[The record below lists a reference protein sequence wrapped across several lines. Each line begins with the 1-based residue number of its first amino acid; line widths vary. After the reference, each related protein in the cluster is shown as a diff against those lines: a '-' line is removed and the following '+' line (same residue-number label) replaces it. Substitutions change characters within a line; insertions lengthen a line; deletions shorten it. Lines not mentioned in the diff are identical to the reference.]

1 MSVPFFNILFSENK
15 FYRVVLVFRSMGGS
29 CGTQNIKEKLEL
41 IVTNYSMTISIINQ
55 LCTANTR

>member
-29 CGTQNIKEKLEL
+29 SGTQNIKEKLEL
-41 IVTNYSMTISIINQ
+41 IVTNYSMTISII
-55 LCTANTR
+55 TTY